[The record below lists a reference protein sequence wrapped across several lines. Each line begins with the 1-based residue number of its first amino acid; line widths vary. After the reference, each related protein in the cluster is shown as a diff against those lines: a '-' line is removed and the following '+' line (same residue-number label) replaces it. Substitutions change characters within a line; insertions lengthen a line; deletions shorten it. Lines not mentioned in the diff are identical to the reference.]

1 MRISPVT
8 GLLSIFALM
17 IVGLIAGLSAIGS
30 GSSQLANT
38 YFALE
43 TASSTPFVT
52 SDPSRNTYEDGSK
65 RTNELRATS
74 TNDVADVPDDD
85 DHDIQIVAAPVP
97 RPETTPTTTVS
108 PPVPTTTAVTSV
120 QANDSAPRVL
130 IPTPVPAPTGSGS
143 EGTTVVQPRV
153 VSEKRSERAE
163 SEQSKERIRDIGS
176 SLREFQREIKR
187 VENVVRERVTR
198 EVETAIQT
206 AELSSTKRD
215 VTPTRPFD
223 IEERQKRIQ
232 ELTSKISQDVRS
244 AIVVGAGGS
253 ESQTLQPVLRSS
265 LDEIRLLIRADTGV
279 DVDLSP
285 SARTVLDV
293 VDENTSQVAKVRNE
307 LFSREGLDLYADNDK
322 DGISDYDERHIYKTD
337 PLSAYTA
344 GSSLT
349 DGERVLLGFNPLS
362 DDFSKVPVES
372 PRVAGEVVENV
383 YEVHSIS
390 VALSAVAPDEVR
402 VVNESSDVSE
412 AQVPV
417 FTEAVTFT
425 GRALPNSFVTL
436 YVFSTPVVVTVKA
449 DASGAW
455 SYTLETELEDGNH
468 ELYVATVDAGG
479 RILAK
484 SPSVPFVKR
493 AEAAE
498 FTPLLIPETP
508 DVTPLSLLRENFT
521 LIGVVAFIV
530 FALIALIIL
539 GVLRSGPKEPTLAR

>member
-1 MRISPVT
+1 MTVMRISPVT

-17 IVGLIAGLSAIGS
+17 VVGLIAGLSTIGS

-38 YFALE
+38 YVALE
-43 TASSTPFVT
+43 TGSSIPLIT
-52 SDPSRNTYEDGSK
+52 SDPSRNTFEDGSK
-65 RTNELRATS
+65 RTYELRATS
-74 TNDVADVPDDD
+74 TTESTKVSDEDD
-85 DHDIQIVAAPVP
+85 IKIVAAPVP
-97 RPETTPTTTVS
+97 RPETTPTTTIS
-108 PPVPTTTAVTSV
+108 PPVEATTMTPV
-120 QANDSAPRVL
+120 QANDSAPRLL
-130 IPTPVPAPTGSGS
+130 IPSPTPVSTGSAS
-143 EGTTVVQPRV
+143 EGSPVVQPPVTPDSRTVRV
-153 VSEKRSERAE
+153 EA
-163 SEQSKERIRDIGS
+163 EQSKERIRDIGS

-187 VENVVRERVTR
+187 VENAVRERVTK

-206 AELSSTKRD
+206 AELSSTKRE
-215 VTPTRPFD
+215 VATTRPFD
-223 IEERQKRIQ
+223 IEERRKKIQ

-244 AIVVGAGGS
+244 AIVVGESAS
-253 ESQTLQPVLRSS
+253 ESQALQPVLRSS

-293 VDENTSQVAKVRNE
+293 VDENTSQVEKARDE

-337 PLSAYTA
+337 PQNAYTA

-362 DDFSKVPVES
+362 EDFSKVPVES
-372 PRVAGEVVENV
+372 PRVAGAVVENIF
-383 YEVHSIS
+383 EVHAIS
-390 VALSAVAPDEVR
+390 VALSQLPVDTVQ
-402 VVNESSDVSE
+402 NESDISEISE

-417 FTEAVTFT
+417 FKEAVTFA

-436 YVFSTPVVVTVKA
+436 YIFSTPVVVTVKA

-455 SYTLETELEDGNH
+455 SYTLETELEDGAH

-521 LIGVVAFIV
+521 LVGIVAFIV

-539 GVLRSGPKEPTLAR
+539 GVLRSGPKEQTLAR